1 MADDDYSRVPP
12 PHLLKKFSE
21 QARVDSQKRG
31 HAGYCKTFAKL
42 CIDWA
47 FQEAAMEDLRV
58 ASAEVSGVELDS
70 QPSPN
75 HRPIRSSDLDVTVAL
90 VQQWTDEIYGGPGA
104 VASSD
109 DLCLAKLA
117 AQYGAD
123 QELDACCEWLE
134 QNQGRWEI
142 PMALR
147 EARRPQPKS
156 LKEKALAEL
165 AAWCKEKHGDYAS
178 EGKTVLCEGLSV
190 AVIREALEQLD
201 D

>member
-1 MADDDYSRVPP
+1 MADNDYSRVPP

-47 FQEAAMEDLRV
+47 
-58 ASAEVSGVELDS
+58 LDS
-70 QPSPN
+70 QSTPN
-75 HRPIRSSDLDVTVAL
+75 HRPTRSSDLDVTVAL

-165 AAWCKEKHGDYAS
+165 AAWCTEKHGDYAS
-178 EGKTVLCEGLSV
+178 EGQTFLCDGLSV

>member
-1 MADDDYSRVPP
+1 M
-12 PHLLKKFSE
+12 
-21 QARVDSQKRG
+21 DSQKRG

-47 FQEAAMEDLRV
+47 
-58 ASAEVSGVELDS
+58 LDS
-70 QPSPN
+70 PPSPN
-75 HRPIRSSDLDVTVAL
+75 HPPIRSSDLEVTVAL

-123 QELDACCEWLE
+123 QELDACCELLV
-134 QNQGRWEI
+134 QHGFDVVDD
-142 PMALR
+142 LR
-147 EARRPQPKS
+147 ATRRPQPKS
-156 LKEKALAEL
+156 LKEKALAALERY
-165 AAWCKEKHGDYAS
+165 AAEEWCEEMAFDS
-178 EGKTVLCEGLSV
+178 SI
-190 AVIREALEQLD
+190 IREALEQLD

>member
-1 MADDDYSRVPP
+1 MTHPITPP
-12 PHLLKKFSE
+12 PE
-21 QARVDSQKRG
+21 
-31 HAGYCKTFAKL
+31 
-42 CIDWA
+42 
-47 FQEAAMEDLRV
+47 
-58 ASAEVSGVELDS
+58 
-70 QPSPN
+70 
-75 HRPIRSSDLDVTVAL
+75 L

-123 QELDACCEWLE
+123 QEFEACCELLV
-134 QNQGRWEI
+134 QQGFDFVDD
-142 PMALR
+142 LR
-147 EARRPQPKS
+147 ATRRPQPKS